1 MVGEQGERANY
12 ETKSRL
18 SREGAKTHKDSEEA
32 VGSGGLC
39 TWRGLHASAEF
50 GGHEW
55 VPNGAR
61 TRRDRKHL
69 GEGDFRPRSGGE
81 ISEVLIENY
90 RLFIHH
96 METSAKCE
104 D

>member
-1 MVGEQGERANY
+1 M
-12 ETKSRL
+12 
-18 SREGAKTHKDSEEA
+18 
-32 VGSGGLC
+32 
-39 TWRGLHASAEF
+39 
-50 GGHEW
+50 
-55 VPNGAR
+55 PNGAR

-96 METSAKCE
+96 METRRKMRGLNSPLYLRYARRAIRGRGARRVSRVVYK
-104 D
+104 